1 MPSAKDI
8 AEDLRFRAEAVRA
21 SWSAIPLRAGTPA
34 VDWRDQAMR
43 DIELIEAAAQVIEEL
58 RAALRE
64 AHRVALDSSEERD
77 RDSYRAGDRT

>member
-1 MPSAKDI
+1 MPSDI
-8 AEDLRFRAEAVRA
+8 AQDLRSRADEVRS
-21 SWSAIPLRAGTPA
+21 SWWCIPLREGTQA
-34 VDWRDQAMR
+34 IDWRDRAMR

-64 AHRVALDSSEERD
+64 AHRVALDASEERD